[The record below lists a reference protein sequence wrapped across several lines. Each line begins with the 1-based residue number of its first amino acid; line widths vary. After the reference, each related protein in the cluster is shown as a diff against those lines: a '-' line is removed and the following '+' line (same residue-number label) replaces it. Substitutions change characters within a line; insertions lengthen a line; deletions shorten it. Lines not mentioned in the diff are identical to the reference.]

1 MEDIASKDR
10 QFVELVKN
18 DPEAITLLKKLAS
31 PHISLTVEDLPYK
44 DSGTSNSNLHRLFE
58 LNKEGWVTIQNK
70 NNSEDCLLKT
80 FNVSDKGREL
90 LKLV

>member
-1 MEDIASKDR
+1 MRDIKSKDR

-31 PHISLTVEDLPYK
+31 PHTPLTIEDLPYE

-58 LNKEGWVTIQNK
+58 LNKAGWVTIENK
-70 NNSEDCLLKT
+70 NNSDDCLLKI
-80 FNVSDKGREL
+80 FSVSDKGREL
-90 LKLV
+90 LKLI